1 MSDELLRP
9 VEDERIGE
17 SGVEPRTLRHYQV
30 EAADAVEQQWGEGYE
45 RTSIVLPTGSGKS
58 SVIAEVA
65 RRAVRR
71 GQRVVALAHRD
82 ELLNQMRD
90 TYSLVAPELE
100 PGGIVKAETHEPNKA
115 FVCASFQ
122 TLAASPQKL
131 ADLGVRDVI
140 LVDECHHAL
149 APTYL
154 KVLYDLGLNVPKPAR
169 TVKKKTTDDAA
180 GGDGENGE
188 AFGDHVAQVGPK
200 SKKSS
205 DYITQFDHVPEIRA
219 CGFTATM
226 SRADSEQLGK
236 VWSTVAYERDIEWAI
251 NSGYLIAPRSM
262 TVHVPELAA
271 LGSVKTVA
279 GDFNGRQLAEVMEAS
294 VESTVDAVLRHAKN
308 RNAIVFASSVKHC
321 LDLAEAL
328 TAAGVPAAAVVG
340 ASTRDEREDA
350 YARFNSG
357 QVQALVTVMV
367 LTEGAD
373 FPRCDCVVMARP
385 TRSHVLFCFDEQT
398 EILTDQGWVSG
409 TDVRDG
415 ARVAAYDVDT
425 GKIEWEEPQRWFVR
439 PLEDGERMVSLSSP
453 TVDMRVTENHRMV
466 WKGKKGD
473 SWRVS
478 EARDLITRESAYRM
492 PFAGVQDTDG
502 LELTDDEIR
511 FVAWVMTDGYV
522 RKDGALAGITQ
533 QDPENRRQIESVL
546 DSCGFKWNVTI
557 DSSPTNFGPR
567 KNPLHN
573 YYVCRGKPRGA
584 QYQHLRGWDELGKY
598 IPKFSGSSAYDLLS
612 RMDVR
617 QWAIFLDVFHRA
629 NGAKQANTKGWT
641 RRGYHL
647 FTPSKEFADW
657 TQSMCVRR
665 GWRCNVALDTAGRD
679 KPLYAIHCREVTDR
693 FIGGSGQTDREH
705 LEWSPT
711 SPGEQVWCV
720 TVSTGATVV
729 RRNGKSMVSG
739 NCQMVGRC
747 LRLYTDPVT
756 GQEKV
761 DALVLDLSGAAADKS
776 LVTLTDL
783 WPEAEDEEF
792 NADGTLVE
800 KDDEDDADDEG
811 AAAPDYTEQRR
822 GEIQLQAVDL
832 LRKAAKDT
840 DHKGPPHRRI
850 VTLSTGEG
858 IMFIPSS
865 RGGAG
870 LMLWPPHP
878 NKSQNVCVI
887 KFSDYG
893 RTAYPMLDEQ
903 GNIMV
908 SNYAVM
914 YDTACRVAYEGR
926 DERDNRTAI
935 MKRAQW
941 RQPSKKPS
949 EKQLAT
955 AQKVGATVVPGA
967 SMAEVSDSISRAFM
981 AVNVQNMMPKLRQ
994 WGLVE

>member
-1 MSDELLRP
+1 MSDDLLRP
-9 VEDERIGE
+9 VEDEHAGDTGIT
-17 SGVEPRTLRHYQV
+17 PRTLRPYQV
-30 EAADAVEQQWGEGYE
+30 DAADAVEQQWQEGYE
-45 RTSIVLPTGSGKS
+45 RTSVVIATGGGKT
-58 SVIAEVA
+58 SVIAELA

-90 TYSLVAPELE
+90 TYTAVAPTLE
-100 PGGIVKAETHEPNKA
+100 PGGIVKAETHEPDKD

-122 TLAASPQKL
+122 TLAASPKRL

-140 LVDECHHAL
+140 LVDECHHSL
-149 APTYL
+149 APSYL
-154 KVLYDLGLNVPKPAR
+154 QVLYDLGLNVPKPSR
-169 TVKKKTTDDAA
+169 GRKKKPKDDAA
-180 GGDGENGE
+180 DGGDGENGE

-200 SKKSS
+200 SKKAS

-236 VWSTVAYERDIEWAI
+236 VWSTVAFERDIQWAI
-251 NSGYLIAPRSM
+251 DNGYLIAPRSM

-279 GDFNGRQLAEVMEAS
+279 GDFNGKQLAEVMEAS
-294 VESTVDAVLRHAKN
+294 VESTVDAVQRHAAD
-308 RNAIVFASSVKHC
+308 RNMIVFAASVKHC
-321 LDLAEAL
+321 EDLAEAL
-328 TAAGVPAAAVVG
+328 TAAGVPAAYVVG
-340 ASTRDEREDA
+340 DSTREERDDA
-350 YARFNSG
+350 YERFNTG
-357 QVQALVTVMV
+357 QVKALVTVMV

-385 TRSHVLFCFDEQT
+385 TRSNVLF
-398 EILTDQGWVSG
+398 S
-409 TDVRDG
+409 
-415 ARVAAYDVDT
+415 
-425 GKIEWEEPQRWFVR
+425 
-439 PLEDGERMVSLSSP
+439 
-453 TVDMRVTENHRMV
+453 
-466 WKGKKGD
+466 
-473 SWRVS
+473 
-478 EARDLITRESAYRM
+478 
-492 PFAGVQDTDG
+492 
-502 LELTDDEIR
+502 
-511 FVAWVMTDGYV
+511 
-522 RKDGALAGITQ
+522 
-533 QDPENRRQIESVL
+533 
-546 DSCGFKWNVTI
+546 
-557 DSSPTNFGPR
+557 
-567 KNPLHN
+567 
-573 YYVCRGKPRGA
+573 
-584 QYQHLRGWDELGKY
+584 
-598 IPKFSGSSAYDLLS
+598 
-612 RMDVR
+612 
-617 QWAIFLDVFHRA
+617 
-629 NGAKQANTKGWT
+629 
-641 RRGYHL
+641 
-647 FTPSKEFADW
+647 
-657 TQSMCVRR
+657 
-665 GWRCNVALDTAGRD
+665 
-679 KPLYAIHCREVTDR
+679 
-693 FIGGSGQTDREH
+693 
-705 LEWSPT
+705 
-711 SPGEQVWCV
+711 
-720 TVSTGATVV
+720 
-729 RRNGKSMVSG
+729 
-739 NCQMVGRC
+739 QMVGRC

-756 GQEKV
+756 GKEKT

-776 LVTLTDL
+776 LITLTDL

-800 KDDEDDADDEG
+800 KGDEDDADDEG

-832 LRKAAKDT
+832 LRKAAKDNGRQ
-840 DHKGPPHRRI
+840 GPPHRRI

-949 EKQLAT
+949 DKQLAT
-955 AQKVGATVVPGA
+955 AQKVGATVMPGA

-981 AVNVQNMMPKLRQ
+981 AVNVQNMLPKLRQ

>member
-9 VEDERIGE
+9 VEDERVGE

-30 EAADAVEQQWGEGYE
+30 DAADAVEQQWGEGYE

-100 PGGIVKAETHEPNKA
+100 PGGIVKAEIHEPDKA

-122 TLAASPQKL
+122 TLAASPKKL

-154 KVLYDLGLNVPKPAR
+154 KVLYDLGLNVPKPGR
-169 TVKKKTTDDAA
+169 GRKKKSKDDGA

-188 AFGDHVAQVGPK
+188 AFGDHVAQVGSK
-200 SKKSS
+200 SMGVS

-236 VWSTVAYERDIEWAI
+236 VWSTVAYERDIQWAI
-251 NSGYLIAPRSM
+251 DNGYLIAPRSL
-262 TVHVPELAA
+262 TVHVPELAG
-271 LGSVKTVA
+271 LGKVKTVA

-385 TRSHVLFCFDEQT
+385 TRSNVLF
-398 EILTDQGWVSG
+398 S
-409 TDVRDG
+409 
-415 ARVAAYDVDT
+415 
-425 GKIEWEEPQRWFVR
+425 
-439 PLEDGERMVSLSSP
+439 
-453 TVDMRVTENHRMV
+453 
-466 WKGKKGD
+466 
-473 SWRVS
+473 
-478 EARDLITRESAYRM
+478 
-492 PFAGVQDTDG
+492 
-502 LELTDDEIR
+502 
-511 FVAWVMTDGYV
+511 
-522 RKDGALAGITQ
+522 Q
-533 QDPENRRQIESVL
+533 Q
-546 DSCGFKWNVTI
+546 
-557 DSSPTNFGPR
+557 
-567 KNPLHN
+567 
-573 YYVCRGKPRGA
+573 
-584 QYQHLRGWDELGKY
+584 
-598 IPKFSGSSAYDLLS
+598 
-612 RMDVR
+612 
-617 QWAIFLDVFHRA
+617 
-629 NGAKQANTKGWT
+629 
-641 RRGYHL
+641 
-647 FTPSKEFADW
+647 
-657 TQSMCVRR
+657 
-665 GWRCNVALDTAGRD
+665 
-679 KPLYAIHCREVTDR
+679 
-693 FIGGSGQTDREH
+693 
-705 LEWSPT
+705 
-711 SPGEQVWCV
+711 
-720 TVSTGATVV
+720 
-729 RRNGKSMVSG
+729 
-739 NCQMVGRC
+739 VGRA

-776 LVTLTDL
+776 LITLTDL
-783 WPEAEDEEF
+783 WPEAEDDEF
-792 NADGTLVE
+792 NSDGTLVE

-811 AAAPDYTEQRR
+811 ATAPDYTEQRR

-832 LRKAAKDT
+832 LRKAAKDNGRQ
-840 DHKGPPHRRI
+840 GPPHRRI

-893 RTAYPMLDEQ
+893 RTAYPMLDEA

-949 EKQLAT
+949 DKQLAT
-955 AQKVGATVVPGA
+955 AQKVGATVMPGA

-981 AVNVQNMMPKLRQ
+981 AVNVQNMLPKLRQ

>member
-1 MSDELLRP
+1 MSDDLLRP
-9 VEDERIGE
+9 VEDEHAGDTGIT
-17 SGVEPRTLRHYQV
+17 PRTLRPYQV
-30 EAADAVEQQWGEGYE
+30 DAADAVEQQWGEGYE
-45 RTSIVLPTGSGKS
+45 RTSVVLPTGSGKS

-90 TYSLVAPELE
+90 TYSLVAPTLE
-100 PGGIVKAETHEPNKA
+100 PGGIVKAETHEPDKD

-122 TLAASPQKL
+122 TLAASPKRL

-140 LVDECHHAL
+140 LVDECHHSL
-149 APTYL
+149 APSYL
-154 KVLYDLGLNVPKPAR
+154 QVLYDLGLNVPKPSR
-169 TVKKKTTDDAA
+169 GRKKKPKDDAA
-180 GGDGENGE
+180 DGGDGENGE

-200 SKKSS
+200 SKKAS
-205 DYITQFDHVPEIRA
+205 DYITKFDHVPEIRA

-236 VWSTVAYERDIEWAI
+236 VWSTVAYERDIQWAI
-251 NSGYLIAPRSM
+251 DSGYLIAPRSM
-262 TVHVPELAA
+262 TVHVPELAG

-279 GDFNGRQLAEVMEAS
+279 GDFNGKQLAEMMEAS
-294 VESTVDAVLRHAKN
+294 VESTVDAVQRHAAD
-308 RNAIVFASSVKHC
+308 RNMIVFAASVKHC
-321 LDLAEAL
+321 EDLAEAL
-328 TAAGVPAAAVVG
+328 TAAGVPAAYVVG
-340 ASTRDEREDA
+340 SSTREEREDA
-350 YARFNSG
+350 YERFNTG
-357 QVQALVTVMV
+357 QVKALVTVMV

-385 TRSHVLFCFDEQT
+385 TRSHVLF
-398 EILTDQGWVSG
+398 I
-409 TDVRDG
+409 
-415 ARVAAYDVDT
+415 
-425 GKIEWEEPQRWFVR
+425 
-439 PLEDGERMVSLSSP
+439 
-453 TVDMRVTENHRMV
+453 
-466 WKGKKGD
+466 
-473 SWRVS
+473 
-478 EARDLITRESAYRM
+478 
-492 PFAGVQDTDG
+492 
-502 LELTDDEIR
+502 
-511 FVAWVMTDGYV
+511 
-522 RKDGALAGITQ
+522 Q
-533 QDPENRRQIESVL
+533 Q
-546 DSCGFKWNVTI
+546 
-557 DSSPTNFGPR
+557 
-567 KNPLHN
+567 
-573 YYVCRGKPRGA
+573 
-584 QYQHLRGWDELGKY
+584 
-598 IPKFSGSSAYDLLS
+598 
-612 RMDVR
+612 
-617 QWAIFLDVFHRA
+617 
-629 NGAKQANTKGWT
+629 
-641 RRGYHL
+641 
-647 FTPSKEFADW
+647 
-657 TQSMCVRR
+657 
-665 GWRCNVALDTAGRD
+665 
-679 KPLYAIHCREVTDR
+679 
-693 FIGGSGQTDREH
+693 
-705 LEWSPT
+705 
-711 SPGEQVWCV
+711 
-720 TVSTGATVV
+720 
-729 RRNGKSMVSG
+729 
-739 NCQMVGRC
+739 VGRA
-747 LRLYTDPVT
+747 LRKYTDPVT
-756 GQEKV
+756 GKEKT

-776 LVTLTDL
+776 LITLTDL

-811 AAAPDYTEQRR
+811 ATAPDYTEQRR

-840 DHKGPPHRRI
+840 GRQGPPHRRI

-893 RTAYPMLDEQ
+893 RTAYPMLDEH

-955 AQKVGATVVPGA
+955 AAKVGATVMPGA

-981 AVNVQNMMPKLRQ
+981 AVNVQNMLPKLRQ

>member
-1 MSDELLRP
+1 MSDDLLRP
-9 VEDERIGE
+9 VEDEHAGDTGIT
-17 SGVEPRTLRHYQV
+17 PRTLRPYQV
-30 EAADAVEQQWGEGYE
+30 DAADAVEQQWQEGYE
-45 RTSIVLPTGSGKS
+45 RTSVVIATGGGKT
-58 SVIAEVA
+58 SVIAELA

-90 TYSLVAPELE
+90 TYTAVAPTLE
-100 PGGIVKAETHEPNKA
+100 PGGIVKAETHEPDKD

-122 TLAASPQKL
+122 TLAASPKRL

-140 LVDECHHAL
+140 LVDECHHSL
-149 APTYL
+149 APSYL
-154 KVLYDLGLNVPKPAR
+154 QVLYDLGLNVPKPSR
-169 TVKKKTTDDAA
+169 GRKKKPKDDAA
-180 GGDGENGE
+180 DGGDGENGE

-200 SKKSS
+200 SKKAS

-236 VWSTVAYERDIEWAI
+236 VWSTVAFERDIQWAI
-251 NSGYLIAPRSM
+251 DNGYLIAPRSM

-279 GDFNGRQLAEVMEAS
+279 GDFNGKQLAEVMEAS
-294 VESTVDAVLRHAKN
+294 VESTVDAVQRHAAD
-308 RNAIVFASSVKHC
+308 RNMIVFAASVKHC
-321 LDLAEAL
+321 EDLAEAL
-328 TAAGVPAAAVVG
+328 TAAGVPAAYVIG
-340 ASTRDEREDA
+340 SSTREERDDA
-350 YARFNSG
+350 YERFNTG
-357 QVQALVTVMV
+357 QVKALVTVMV

-385 TRSHVLFCFDEQT
+385 TRSNVLF
-398 EILTDQGWVSG
+398 S
-409 TDVRDG
+409 
-415 ARVAAYDVDT
+415 
-425 GKIEWEEPQRWFVR
+425 
-439 PLEDGERMVSLSSP
+439 
-453 TVDMRVTENHRMV
+453 
-466 WKGKKGD
+466 
-473 SWRVS
+473 
-478 EARDLITRESAYRM
+478 
-492 PFAGVQDTDG
+492 
-502 LELTDDEIR
+502 
-511 FVAWVMTDGYV
+511 
-522 RKDGALAGITQ
+522 
-533 QDPENRRQIESVL
+533 
-546 DSCGFKWNVTI
+546 
-557 DSSPTNFGPR
+557 
-567 KNPLHN
+567 
-573 YYVCRGKPRGA
+573 
-584 QYQHLRGWDELGKY
+584 
-598 IPKFSGSSAYDLLS
+598 
-612 RMDVR
+612 
-617 QWAIFLDVFHRA
+617 
-629 NGAKQANTKGWT
+629 
-641 RRGYHL
+641 
-647 FTPSKEFADW
+647 
-657 TQSMCVRR
+657 
-665 GWRCNVALDTAGRD
+665 
-679 KPLYAIHCREVTDR
+679 
-693 FIGGSGQTDREH
+693 
-705 LEWSPT
+705 
-711 SPGEQVWCV
+711 
-720 TVSTGATVV
+720 
-729 RRNGKSMVSG
+729 
-739 NCQMVGRC
+739 QMVGRC

-756 GQEKV
+756 GKEKT

-776 LVTLTDL
+776 LITLTDL

-800 KDDEDDADDEG
+800 KGDEDDADDEG

-832 LRKAAKDT
+832 LRKAAKDNGRQ
-840 DHKGPPHRRI
+840 GPPHRRI

-949 EKQLAT
+949 DKQLAT
-955 AQKVGATVVPGA
+955 AQKVGATVMPGA

-981 AVNVQNMMPKLRQ
+981 AVNVQNMLPKLRQ

>member
-1 MSDELLRP
+1 MSDDLLRP
-9 VEDERIGE
+9 VEDEHAGDTGIT
-17 SGVEPRTLRHYQV
+17 PRTLRPYQV
-30 EAADAVEQQWGEGYE
+30 DAADAVEQQWGEGYE
-45 RTSIVLPTGSGKS
+45 RTSVVLPTGSGKPVANHELVPTPDQGFVRMDELKVGDFVFGSDGEPTRIVHVEPQGVIPLRRVHFDDGASVVAGAGHLWEIKRKGRLPRVETTDWIRKQGYEDYNGYMWRLPIIDPVNYPPRELPLDPYLMGTLIANGSMKTGPVITTPDTHVIDELERRGVVLNKHRVAEKWCPRWGVPGIRDVLRELGMWGVGSHDKRIPRMYLEASDTARLDLIRGLMDGDGSSRGGGRRNCIYHTTSPGLSDDVAELVWSLGGRAKQRYTDREHEGKPIEYEVGILMPEGVSPFLSPRKVRDEHPRRTFKPRRAVVDIEDVADGPATCIQVDAEDGLFAVTDRYVLTHNS

-90 TYSLVAPELE
+90 TYSLVAPTLE
-100 PGGIVKAETHEPNKA
+100 PGGIVKAETHEPDKD

-122 TLAASPQKL
+122 TLAASPKRL

-140 LVDECHHAL
+140 LVDECHHSL
-149 APTYL
+149 APSYL
-154 KVLYDLGLNVPKPAR
+154 QVLYDLGLNVPR
-169 TVKKKTTDDAA
+169 SSRGRKKKPKDDAA
-180 GGDGENGE
+180 GGGDGENGE
-188 AFGDHVAQVGPK
+188 AFGDHVAQVGPA
-200 SKKSS
+200 SKKAS
-205 DYITQFDHVPEIRA
+205 DYITKFDHVPEIRA

-236 VWSTVAYERDIEWAI
+236 VWSTVAYERDIQWAI
-251 NSGYLIAPRSM
+251 DSGYLIAPRSM
-262 TVHVPELAA
+262 TVHVPELAG

-279 GDFNGRQLAEVMEAS
+279 GDFNGKQLAEMMEAS
-294 VESTVDAVLRHAKN
+294 VESTVDAVQRHAAD
-308 RNAIVFASSVKHC
+308 RNMIVFAASVKHC
-321 LDLAEAL
+321 EDLAEAL
-328 TAAGVPAAAVVG
+328 TAAGVPAAYVVG
-340 ASTRDEREDA
+340 SSTREEREDA
-350 YARFNSG
+350 YERFNTG
-357 QVQALVTVMV
+357 QVKALVTVMV

-385 TRSHVLFCFDEQT
+385 TRSHVLF
-398 EILTDQGWVSG
+398 I
-409 TDVRDG
+409 
-415 ARVAAYDVDT
+415 
-425 GKIEWEEPQRWFVR
+425 
-439 PLEDGERMVSLSSP
+439 
-453 TVDMRVTENHRMV
+453 
-466 WKGKKGD
+466 
-473 SWRVS
+473 
-478 EARDLITRESAYRM
+478 
-492 PFAGVQDTDG
+492 
-502 LELTDDEIR
+502 
-511 FVAWVMTDGYV
+511 
-522 RKDGALAGITQ
+522 Q
-533 QDPENRRQIESVL
+533 Q
-546 DSCGFKWNVTI
+546 
-557 DSSPTNFGPR
+557 
-567 KNPLHN
+567 
-573 YYVCRGKPRGA
+573 
-584 QYQHLRGWDELGKY
+584 
-598 IPKFSGSSAYDLLS
+598 
-612 RMDVR
+612 
-617 QWAIFLDVFHRA
+617 
-629 NGAKQANTKGWT
+629 
-641 RRGYHL
+641 
-647 FTPSKEFADW
+647 
-657 TQSMCVRR
+657 
-665 GWRCNVALDTAGRD
+665 
-679 KPLYAIHCREVTDR
+679 
-693 FIGGSGQTDREH
+693 
-705 LEWSPT
+705 
-711 SPGEQVWCV
+711 
-720 TVSTGATVV
+720 
-729 RRNGKSMVSG
+729 
-739 NCQMVGRC
+739 VGRA
-747 LRLYTDPVT
+747 LRKYTDPVT
-756 GQEKV
+756 GKEKT

-776 LVTLTDL
+776 LITLTDL

-840 DHKGPPHRRI
+840 GRQGPPHRRI

-893 RTAYPMLDEQ
+893 RTAYPMLDEH

-949 EKQLAT
+949 DKQLAT
-955 AQKVGATVVPGA
+955 AQKVGATVMPGA

-981 AVNVQNMMPKLRQ
+981 AVNVQNMLPKLRQ

>member
-9 VEDERIGE
+9 VEDERVGE

-90 TYSLVAPELE
+90 TYSLVAPTLE
-100 PGGIVKAETHEPNKA
+100 PGGIVKAETHEPDKA

-122 TLAASPQKL
+122 TLAASPKKL

-154 KVLYDLGLNVPKPAR
+154 KVLYDLGLNVPTPPKR
-169 TVKKKTTDDAA
+169 RKKKAKDDAA
-180 GGDGENGE
+180 GDGGDGENGE
-188 AFGDHVAQVGPK
+188 AFGDHVAQVGSK
-200 SKKSS
+200 SMGVS
-205 DYITQFDHVPEIRA
+205 DYITKFDHVPPIRA

-226 SRADSEQLGK
+226 SRADAEQLGK

-262 TVHVPELAA
+262 TVHVPELAG

-279 GDFNGRQLAEVMEAS
+279 GDFNGKQLAEMMEAS
-294 VESTVDAVLRHAKN
+294 VESTVDAVTRHAAD
-308 RNAIVFASSVKHC
+308 RNIIAFASSVKHC
-321 LDLAEAL
+321 EDLAEAL
-328 TAAGVPAAAVVG
+328 TAAGVPAAYVVG
-340 ASTRDEREDA
+340 SSTREEREDA
-350 YARFNSG
+350 YERFNTG
-357 QVQALVTVMV
+357 QVRALVTVMV

-385 TRSHVLFCFDEQT
+385 TRSHVLF
-398 EILTDQGWVSG
+398 I
-409 TDVRDG
+409 
-415 ARVAAYDVDT
+415 
-425 GKIEWEEPQRWFVR
+425 
-439 PLEDGERMVSLSSP
+439 
-453 TVDMRVTENHRMV
+453 
-466 WKGKKGD
+466 
-473 SWRVS
+473 
-478 EARDLITRESAYRM
+478 
-492 PFAGVQDTDG
+492 
-502 LELTDDEIR
+502 
-511 FVAWVMTDGYV
+511 
-522 RKDGALAGITQ
+522 Q
-533 QDPENRRQIESVL
+533 Q
-546 DSCGFKWNVTI
+546 
-557 DSSPTNFGPR
+557 
-567 KNPLHN
+567 
-573 YYVCRGKPRGA
+573 
-584 QYQHLRGWDELGKY
+584 
-598 IPKFSGSSAYDLLS
+598 
-612 RMDVR
+612 
-617 QWAIFLDVFHRA
+617 
-629 NGAKQANTKGWT
+629 
-641 RRGYHL
+641 
-647 FTPSKEFADW
+647 
-657 TQSMCVRR
+657 
-665 GWRCNVALDTAGRD
+665 
-679 KPLYAIHCREVTDR
+679 
-693 FIGGSGQTDREH
+693 
-705 LEWSPT
+705 
-711 SPGEQVWCV
+711 
-720 TVSTGATVV
+720 
-729 RRNGKSMVSG
+729 
-739 NCQMVGRC
+739 VGRA
-747 LRLYTDPVT
+747 LRKYTDPVT
-756 GQEKV
+756 GVEKT

-776 LVTLTDL
+776 LITLTDL

-792 NADGTLVE
+792 NSDGTLVE

-811 AAAPDYTEQRR
+811 ATAPDYTEQRR
-822 GEIQLQAVDL
+822 GEIQLEAVDL
-832 LRKAAKDT
+832 LRKSAKGNGRQ
-840 DHKGPPHRRI
+840 GPPHRRI

-893 RTAYPMLDEQ
+893 RTAYPMLDEH

-955 AQKVGATVVPGA
+955 AAKVGATVMPGA

-981 AVNVQNMMPKLRQ
+981 AVNVQNMLPKLRQ

>member
-1 MSDELLRP
+1 MSDDPLRP
-9 VEDERIGE
+9 VEDEHVGE
-17 SGVEPRTLRHYQV
+17 SGVEPRTLRPYQV
-30 EAADAVEQQWGEGYE
+30 DAADAVEQQWGEGYE

-100 PGGIVKAETHEPNKA
+100 PGGIVKAEIHEPDKA

-154 KVLYDLGLNVPKPAR
+154 QVLYNLGLNVPKPAR
-169 TVKKKTTDDAA
+169 AAKKKTTDDVS
-180 GGDGENGE
+180 GGDGVDGE

-200 SKKSS
+200 SKKVG
-205 DYITQFDHVPEIRA
+205 DYITRYDHVPEIRA

-236 VWSTVAYERDIEWAI
+236 VWSTVAYERDIQWAI
-251 NSGYLIAPRSM
+251 DNGFLITPRSL
-262 TVHVPELAA
+262 TVHVPELAG
-271 LGSVKTVA
+271 LNRVSTVA

-294 VESTVDAVLRHAKN
+294 VESTVDAVTRHAVG
-308 RNAIVFASSVKHC
+308 RNMIVFASSVKHC
-321 LDLAEAL
+321 EDLAEAL
-328 TAAGVPAAAVVG
+328 TAAGVSAAPVVG
-340 ASTRDEREDA
+340 SSTRDEREDA

-357 QVQALVTVMV
+357 EVQALVTVMV

-385 TRSHVLFCFDEQT
+385 TRSNVLF
-398 EILTDQGWVSG
+398 S
-409 TDVRDG
+409 
-415 ARVAAYDVDT
+415 
-425 GKIEWEEPQRWFVR
+425 
-439 PLEDGERMVSLSSP
+439 
-453 TVDMRVTENHRMV
+453 
-466 WKGKKGD
+466 
-473 SWRVS
+473 
-478 EARDLITRESAYRM
+478 
-492 PFAGVQDTDG
+492 
-502 LELTDDEIR
+502 
-511 FVAWVMTDGYV
+511 
-522 RKDGALAGITQ
+522 
-533 QDPENRRQIESVL
+533 
-546 DSCGFKWNVTI
+546 
-557 DSSPTNFGPR
+557 
-567 KNPLHN
+567 
-573 YYVCRGKPRGA
+573 
-584 QYQHLRGWDELGKY
+584 
-598 IPKFSGSSAYDLLS
+598 
-612 RMDVR
+612 
-617 QWAIFLDVFHRA
+617 
-629 NGAKQANTKGWT
+629 
-641 RRGYHL
+641 
-647 FTPSKEFADW
+647 
-657 TQSMCVRR
+657 
-665 GWRCNVALDTAGRD
+665 
-679 KPLYAIHCREVTDR
+679 
-693 FIGGSGQTDREH
+693 
-705 LEWSPT
+705 
-711 SPGEQVWCV
+711 
-720 TVSTGATVV
+720 
-729 RRNGKSMVSG
+729 
-739 NCQMVGRC
+739 QMVGRC

-756 GQEKV
+756 GEKKQ

-800 KDDEDDADDEG
+800 KDDESDADEES

-822 GEIQLQAVDL
+822 GEIQLEAVDL
-832 LRKAAKDT
+832 LRRAAKDT
-840 DHKGPPHRRI
+840 GRQGPPHRRI

-893 RTAYPMLDEQ
+893 RTAYPMLDEH

-955 AQKVGATVVPGA
+955 AQKVGETVVPGA

-981 AVNVQNMMPKLRQ
+981 AVNVQNMLPKLRQ

>member
-1 MSDELLRP
+1 MSDDLLRP
-9 VEDERIGE
+9 VEDEQAGDTGIT
-17 SGVEPRTLRHYQV
+17 PRVLRHYQV
-30 EAADAVEQQWGEGYE
+30 EAADAVEQQWREGYE
-45 RTSIVLPTGSGKS
+45 RTSVVMATGAGKT

-90 TYSLVAPELE
+90 TYTAVAPTLE
-100 PGGIVKAETHEPNKA
+100 PGGIVKAEVHEPDKA

-122 TLAASPQKL
+122 TLAASPKKL

-149 APTYL
+149 APSYL
-154 KVLYDLGLNVPKPAR
+154 QVLYNLGLNVPKPAR
-169 TVKKKTTDDAA
+169 TAKKKTTDDVS
-180 GGDGENGE
+180 GGDGVDGE

-200 SKKSS
+200 SKKVG
-205 DYITQFDHVPEIRA
+205 DYITRYDHVPEIRA

-226 SRADSEQLGK
+226 SRADTEQLGK

-251 NSGYLIAPRSM
+251 NSGYLIAPRSL
-262 TVHVPELAA
+262 TVHVPELAG
-271 LGSVKTVA
+271 LGKVKTVA
-279 GDFNGRQLAEVMEAS
+279 GDFNGKQLAEVMEAS

-328 TAAGVPAAAVVG
+328 TAAGVPAVGVVG
-340 ASTRDEREDA
+340 DSTREERDDA
-350 YARFNSG
+350 YERFNTG
-357 QVQALVTVMV
+357 QVRALVTVMV

-385 TRSHVLFCFDEQT
+385 TRSNVLF
-398 EILTDQGWVSG
+398 S
-409 TDVRDG
+409 
-415 ARVAAYDVDT
+415 
-425 GKIEWEEPQRWFVR
+425 
-439 PLEDGERMVSLSSP
+439 
-453 TVDMRVTENHRMV
+453 
-466 WKGKKGD
+466 
-473 SWRVS
+473 
-478 EARDLITRESAYRM
+478 
-492 PFAGVQDTDG
+492 
-502 LELTDDEIR
+502 
-511 FVAWVMTDGYV
+511 
-522 RKDGALAGITQ
+522 
-533 QDPENRRQIESVL
+533 
-546 DSCGFKWNVTI
+546 
-557 DSSPTNFGPR
+557 
-567 KNPLHN
+567 
-573 YYVCRGKPRGA
+573 
-584 QYQHLRGWDELGKY
+584 
-598 IPKFSGSSAYDLLS
+598 
-612 RMDVR
+612 
-617 QWAIFLDVFHRA
+617 
-629 NGAKQANTKGWT
+629 
-641 RRGYHL
+641 
-647 FTPSKEFADW
+647 
-657 TQSMCVRR
+657 
-665 GWRCNVALDTAGRD
+665 
-679 KPLYAIHCREVTDR
+679 
-693 FIGGSGQTDREH
+693 
-705 LEWSPT
+705 
-711 SPGEQVWCV
+711 
-720 TVSTGATVV
+720 
-729 RRNGKSMVSG
+729 
-739 NCQMVGRC
+739 QMVGRA

-776 LVTLTDL
+776 LITLTDL

-792 NADGTLVE
+792 NADGTPVE

-832 LRKAAKDT
+832 LRKAAKDNG
-840 DHKGPPHRRI
+840 HKGPPHRRI

-893 RTAYPMLDEQ
+893 RTAYPMLDEA

-949 EKQLAT
+949 DKQLAT
-955 AQKVGATVVPGA
+955 AQKVGATVMPGA

-981 AVNVQNMMPKLRQ
+981 AVNVQNMLPKLRQ

>member
-1 MSDELLRP
+1 MNDDLLRP
-9 VEDERIGE
+9 VEDEQAGDTGIT
-17 SGVEPRTLRHYQV
+17 PRVLRHYQV
-30 EAADAVEQQWGEGYE
+30 EAADAVEQQWREGYE
-45 RTSIVLPTGSGKS
+45 RTSVVIATGGGKT
-58 SVIAEVA
+58 SVIAELA

-90 TYSLVAPELE
+90 TYSAVAPTLE
-100 PGGIVKAETHEPNKA
+100 PGGIVKAEVHEPDKS

-122 TLAASPQKL
+122 TLAASPKRL

-169 TVKKKTTDDAA
+169 TAKKKTTDDAA
-180 GGDGENGE
+180 DSGDGVDGE

-200 SKKSS
+200 SKKVG
-205 DYITQFDHVPEIRA
+205 DYITRYDHVPEIRA

-226 SRADSEQLGK
+226 SRADTEQLGK

-262 TVHVPELAA
+262 TVHVPELAG
-271 LGSVKTVA
+271 LGKVKTVA

-350 YARFNSG
+350 YARFNTG
-357 QVQALVTVMV
+357 QVKALVTVMV

-385 TRSHVLFCFDEQT
+385 TRSNVLF
-398 EILTDQGWVSG
+398 S
-409 TDVRDG
+409 
-415 ARVAAYDVDT
+415 
-425 GKIEWEEPQRWFVR
+425 
-439 PLEDGERMVSLSSP
+439 
-453 TVDMRVTENHRMV
+453 
-466 WKGKKGD
+466 
-473 SWRVS
+473 
-478 EARDLITRESAYRM
+478 
-492 PFAGVQDTDG
+492 
-502 LELTDDEIR
+502 
-511 FVAWVMTDGYV
+511 
-522 RKDGALAGITQ
+522 
-533 QDPENRRQIESVL
+533 
-546 DSCGFKWNVTI
+546 
-557 DSSPTNFGPR
+557 
-567 KNPLHN
+567 
-573 YYVCRGKPRGA
+573 
-584 QYQHLRGWDELGKY
+584 
-598 IPKFSGSSAYDLLS
+598 
-612 RMDVR
+612 
-617 QWAIFLDVFHRA
+617 
-629 NGAKQANTKGWT
+629 
-641 RRGYHL
+641 
-647 FTPSKEFADW
+647 
-657 TQSMCVRR
+657 
-665 GWRCNVALDTAGRD
+665 
-679 KPLYAIHCREVTDR
+679 
-693 FIGGSGQTDREH
+693 
-705 LEWSPT
+705 
-711 SPGEQVWCV
+711 
-720 TVSTGATVV
+720 
-729 RRNGKSMVSG
+729 
-739 NCQMVGRC
+739 QMVGRC

-756 GQEKV
+756 GAEKT

-776 LVTLTDL
+776 LITLTDL

-800 KDDEDDADDEG
+800 KDDESDADEEG

-822 GEIQLQAVDL
+822 GEIQLEAVDL

-840 DHKGPPHRRI
+840 GRQGPPHRRI

-893 RTAYPMLDEQ
+893 RTAYPMLDEH

-981 AVNVQNMMPKLRQ
+981 AVNVQNMLPKLRQ

>member
-1 MSDELLRP
+1 MSDDPLRP
-9 VEDERIGE
+9 VEDEHAGDTGIT
-17 SGVEPRTLRHYQV
+17 PRTLRPYQV
-30 EAADAVEQQWGEGYE
+30 DAADAVEQQWQEGYE
-45 RTSIVLPTGSGKS
+45 RTSVVIATGGGKT
-58 SVIAEVA
+58 SVIAELA

-90 TYSLVAPELE
+90 TYTAVAPTLE
-100 PGGIVKAETHEPNKA
+100 PGGIVKAETHEPDKD

-122 TLAASPQKL
+122 TLAASPKRL

-140 LVDECHHAL
+140 LVDECHHSL
-149 APTYL
+149 APSYL
-154 KVLYDLGLNVPKPAR
+154 QVLYDLGLNVPKPGR
-169 TVKKKTTDDAA
+169 GRKKKSKDDGT

-200 SKKSS
+200 SKKAS

-236 VWSTVAYERDIEWAI
+236 VWSTVAFERDIQWAI
-251 NSGYLIAPRSM
+251 DNGYLIAPRSM

-279 GDFNGRQLAEVMEAS
+279 GDFNGKQLAEVMEAS
-294 VESTVDAVLRHAKN
+294 VESTVDAVQRHAAD
-308 RNAIVFASSVKHC
+308 RNMIVFAASVKHC
-321 LDLAEAL
+321 EDLAAAL
-328 TAAGVPAAAVVG
+328 TAAGVPAAYVVG
-340 ASTRDEREDA
+340 DSTREERDDA
-350 YARFNSG
+350 YERFNTG
-357 QVQALVTVMV
+357 QVKALVTVMV

-385 TRSHVLFCFDEQT
+385 TRSNVLF
-398 EILTDQGWVSG
+398 S
-409 TDVRDG
+409 
-415 ARVAAYDVDT
+415 
-425 GKIEWEEPQRWFVR
+425 
-439 PLEDGERMVSLSSP
+439 
-453 TVDMRVTENHRMV
+453 
-466 WKGKKGD
+466 
-473 SWRVS
+473 
-478 EARDLITRESAYRM
+478 
-492 PFAGVQDTDG
+492 
-502 LELTDDEIR
+502 
-511 FVAWVMTDGYV
+511 
-522 RKDGALAGITQ
+522 
-533 QDPENRRQIESVL
+533 
-546 DSCGFKWNVTI
+546 
-557 DSSPTNFGPR
+557 
-567 KNPLHN
+567 
-573 YYVCRGKPRGA
+573 
-584 QYQHLRGWDELGKY
+584 
-598 IPKFSGSSAYDLLS
+598 
-612 RMDVR
+612 
-617 QWAIFLDVFHRA
+617 
-629 NGAKQANTKGWT
+629 
-641 RRGYHL
+641 
-647 FTPSKEFADW
+647 
-657 TQSMCVRR
+657 
-665 GWRCNVALDTAGRD
+665 
-679 KPLYAIHCREVTDR
+679 
-693 FIGGSGQTDREH
+693 
-705 LEWSPT
+705 
-711 SPGEQVWCV
+711 
-720 TVSTGATVV
+720 
-729 RRNGKSMVSG
+729 
-739 NCQMVGRC
+739 QMVGRC
-747 LRLYTDPVT
+747 LRLYTDPFT
-756 GQEKV
+756 GKEKT

-776 LVTLTDL
+776 LITLTDL

-832 LRKAAKDT
+832 LRKAAKGNDRQ
-840 DHKGPPHRRI
+840 GPPHRRI

-893 RTAYPMLDEQ
+893 RTAYPMLDEH

-949 EKQLAT
+949 DKQLAT
-955 AQKVGATVVPGA
+955 AQKVGATVMPGA

-981 AVNVQNMMPKLRQ
+981 AVNVQNMLPKLRQ